1 MAQRRQIHLGT
12 MFGFPVQV
20 DPSWLIVFFWLT
32 WSLAATYFPQ
42 VYSGWAT
49 ATRWALAAVT
59 SLLFFGSVLL
69 HELGHSLVARKQGV
83 PVKDITLYIFGGVAQ
98 ISEEPRSPKE
108 EVLMALAGPAVS
120 LALGG
125 LLMVLW
131 LVVGPV
137 SQAVGA
143 VAMYVGFSNLFL
155 GAFNLIPGFPLD
167 GGRVLR
173 AILWRLRHDLT
184 WATRWASR
192 VGQAVAYAFIMLGML
207 RAFSGDWVGGLWL
220 AFIGLFLD
228 GAARS
233 AAMQLTLRHLLEGH
247 EAAEIMSSDCP
258 LVPPQLTLDLLVEHY
273 IMTQNHRCYVVGTPD
288 RVLGLVTVHQVQGVP
303 RGKWPTTRVED
314 VFVPLERLR
323 KVEPHT
329 PLYQVL
335 QEMTEQG
342 VNQLPVMDN
351 GELVGMVTRD
361 RLLTFIRNRSTLGL
375 P

>member
-1 MAQRRQIHLGT
+1 MRKEKPRLGVIWGIPLHL
-12 MFGFPVQV
+12 
-20 DPSWLIVFFWLT
+20 DPSWLLIFVWLS
-32 WSLAATYFPQ
+32 WSLAASYFPN
-42 VYSGWAT
+42 SHPGWAP
-49 ATRWALAAVT
+49 WLNWLLGIIT
-59 SLLFFGSVLL
+59 SLLFFASVLL
-69 HELGHSLVARKQGV
+69 HELGHSLVARAQGI
-83 PVKDITLYIFGGVAQ
+83 PVRQITLFIFGGAAE
-98 ISEEPRSPKE
+98 ITEEPNSPAE
-108 EVLMALAGPAVS
+108 EARLALAGPLVS
-120 LALGG
+120 LVLGALFMGVYLLTRQAMPPAASVTLYLGG
-125 LLMVLW
+125 I
-131 LVVGPV
+131 
-137 SQAVGA
+137 
-143 VAMYVGFSNLFL
+143 NLSL
-155 GAFNLIPGFPLD
+155 GLFNLIPGFPLD

-173 AILWRLRHDLT
+173 AILWRLRHDLA
-184 WATRWASR
+184 WATRWAAR
-192 VGQAVAYAFIMLGML
+192 VGQAVAYAFIVLGMM
-207 RAFSGDWVGGLWL
+207 RAFGGDWVGGLWM

-273 IMTQNHRCYVVGTPD
+273 IMAQNHRCYVVGTPD

-303 RGKWPTTRVED
+303 RAKWPTTRVED

-329 PLYQVL
+329 PLYQVM

-361 RLLTFIRNRSTLGL
+361 RLITFIRNRSTLGL